1 MPTPSINKT
10 RETSEIPLRK
20 VRKFYQ
26 VSLPTRLSRK
36 LGIAEGDYV
45 EMQETRDGILVKPV
59 SVAERVPAARL
70 TPKEQQ
76 LLLKAK
82 DKVAR
87 IKKDL
92 VSARGLTEEEARV
105 AAKVGLIDPEQMW
118 WWLESWQKG
127 EREADKALRAR
138 KVKEFDNVEALIRDL
153 RS

>member
-1 MPTPSINKT
+1 MPMPSINKT

-26 VSLPTRLSRK
+26 VSLPARLSKK

-59 SVAERVPAARL
+59 AVTERVPAARL
-70 TPKEQQ
+70 TLKEQQ
-76 LLLKAK
+76 LLLKTK
-82 DKVAR
+82 DKIAR

-92 VSARGLTEEEARV
+92 ASAKGLTEEEARV
-105 AAKVGLIDPEQMW
+105 AAKTGLIDSEQAW

-127 EREADKALRAR
+127 EREAEKALKAK
-138 KVKEFDNVEALIRDL
+138 KVKEFDNVEDLIRDL

>member
-1 MPTPSINKT
+1 M
-10 RETSEIPLRK
+10 PLRK

-26 VSLPTRLSRK
+26 VSLPARLSKK

-59 SVAERVPAARL
+59 AVTERVPAARL
-70 TPKEQQ
+70 TPTEQQ

-82 DKVAR
+82 DKIAR

-92 VSARGLTEEEARV
+92 ASAKGLTEEEARV
-105 AAKVGLIDPEQMW
+105 AAKAGLIDLQQAW
-118 WWLESWQKG
+118 WWRESWQKG
-127 EREADKALRAR
+127 EREAEKSIRAK
-138 KVKEFDNVEALIRDL
+138 KVKEFDTVEDLIHDL